1 MPITKTIRVGKRG
14 TLVLP
19 APLRRRFGLEEDALV
34 IVELHDQGLL
44 LRPAVAVPCRRPC
57 GPKIGRKRSHRLNAY
72 RRPRTS
78 EIACMA

>member
-44 LRPAVAVPCRRPC
+44 LRPAVAVPVDVRAA
-57 GPKIGRKRSHRLNAY
+57 RKSDESV
-72 RRPRTS
+72 RTD
-78 EIACMA
+78 